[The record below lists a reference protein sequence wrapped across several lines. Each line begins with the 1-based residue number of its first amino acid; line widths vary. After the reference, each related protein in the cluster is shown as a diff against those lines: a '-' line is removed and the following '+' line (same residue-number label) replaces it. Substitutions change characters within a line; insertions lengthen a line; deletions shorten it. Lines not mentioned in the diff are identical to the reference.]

1 MSVMTKEVQ
10 EKLNYRVVHAIPG
23 RIRIRIPRL
32 VDDAEYA
39 NKIKNLIA
47 ALDFVSYV
55 RINPTASSLVVEYN
69 YNFHQS
75 FVEKIEERIFR
86 AIASVEQ
93 LPSQVEEI
101 VSEDLAALI
110 NPGVSPRHHLR
121 RR

>member
-10 EKLNYRVVHAIPG
+10 EKLNYRVVHSIPG

-32 VDDAEYA
+32 VDDLEYA
-39 NKIKNLIA
+39 NKLKHLIE
-47 ALDFVSYV
+47 ALDFVTYV
-55 RINPTASSLVVEYN
+55 RINSTASSLVVEYN
-69 YNFHQS
+69 FHQG
-75 FVEKIEERIFR
+75 FRETMEEQIFR

-93 LPSQVEEI
+93 LPNQVEEI
-101 VSEDLAALI
+101 ASEDLAAVI